1 MVDRAQLDRWMAAAA
16 DGDRGALDPLFAAL
30 WEPVL
35 AYATRF
41 LGDATLAE
49 DVTQETLVRLFGQL
63 DRYDRERDALT
74 WTFAQ
79 ATWQCRTARRRVQ
92 RRSEVSAVSAA
103 VESSSDGAALAE
115 ERELARAAL
124 AAIATL
130 APRDVEVIVAAIVD
144 DDELRRMLKPATFR
158 KRLERALGRLRL
170 SWRSRHGTL

>member
-1 MVDRAQLDRWMAAAA
+1 MVDRAQLDRFMAAAA

-35 AYATRF
+35 AYSTRF
-41 LGDATLAE
+41 LGGDATLAE

-74 WTFAQ
+74 WAFAH

-92 RRSEVSAVSAA
+92 RRSEVAAV
-103 VESSSDGAALAE
+103 VESSTDGAALAE

-124 AAIATL
+124 AAVAEL
-130 APRDVEVIVAAIVD
+130 PPRDVEVIVAAIAD